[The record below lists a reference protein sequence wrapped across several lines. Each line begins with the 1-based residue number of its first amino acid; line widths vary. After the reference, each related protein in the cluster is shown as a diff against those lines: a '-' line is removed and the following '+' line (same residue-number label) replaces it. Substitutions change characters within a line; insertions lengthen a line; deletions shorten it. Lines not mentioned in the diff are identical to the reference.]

1 MLACY
6 LWSHECNNFLVDDS
20 FKDFGYNWEKRD
32 GPKVFYKMGVALLW
46 DWADLWT
53 FQWGGKVCED
63 RLELKMC
70 VTDLVRAVAQ
80 HLRVDAF
87 ILSWPGDFVVS
98 SEVRVSYTSDSSIE
112 IELS

>member
-1 MLACY
+1 MGRKFSTR
-6 LWSHECNNFLVDDS
+6 WGSPF
-20 FKDFGYNWEKRD
+20 FGI
-32 GPKVFYKMGVALLW
+32 GQI
-46 DWADLWT
+46 LWT

-70 VTDLVRAVAQ
+70 MTDLVRAVAQ

-112 IELS
+112 IELTQVY

>member
-1 MLACY
+1 MGRKFSTR
-6 LWSHECNNFLVDDS
+6 WGSPF
-20 FKDFGYNWEKRD
+20 FGI
-32 GPKVFYKMGVALLW
+32 GQI
-46 DWADLWT
+46 LWT

-98 SEVRVSYTSDSSIE
+98 SEVIISSIHS
-112 IELS
+112 LYTRNRKPMKARYPVDN